1 MTIEV
6 KGIKD
11 SISPNEIRL
20 TSFQLR
26 YPRFIHAEFMTHR
39 VFSRN
44 ASSSRAIPV
53 KKQIE
58 AIIADP
64 AIPIHWGKNQKGM
77 QAEFECNE
85 AVKLAGLDF
94 SNRDAWLYAM
104 ERAIEIAE
112 AFDKAGYHK
121 QIVNRLLEPF
131 SHINVLCS
139 STTYSNF
146 LALRDHKD
154 AMPEIQQLAV
164 GIKEYLNNTT
174 PYKLKP
180 TEWHLPYVDTTDGEF
195 VKQSVARS
203 ARVSYLT
210 FDMKPSTLED
220 DLALYDKL
228 VSSKPLHASPAEH
241 PATPD
246 HKLQDGSWLNPS
258 KHGNLT
264 GYIQYRKLL
273 VGENQ

>member
-1 MTIEV
+1 MTIEI

-11 SISPNEIRL
+11 SISPDEVRI
-20 TSFQLR
+20 TTFQLR

-44 ASSSRAIPV
+44 ASSSRAIPI

-58 AIIADP
+58 AIIKDP
-64 AIPIHWGKNQKGM
+64 AIPMHWGKNQKGM

-85 AVKLAGLDF
+85 AVRIAGLDF
-94 SNRDAWLYAM
+94 TNRDAWLYAM
-104 ERAIEIAE
+104 EKAIEIAE
-112 AFDKAGYHK
+112 AFDRAGYHK

-131 SHINVLCS
+131 SHINVLCT

-146 LALRDHKD
+146 IALRNHKD
-154 AMPEIQQLAV
+154 AMHEMQVIGATFA
-164 GIKEYLNNTT
+164 EYLKE
-174 PYKLKP
+174 PPQQVLAQGK
-180 TEWHLPYVDTTDGEF
+180 WHLPYVDTTDGEF

-203 ARVSYLT
+203 ARLSYLT
-210 FDMKPSTLED
+210 FDMKESTLDD
-220 DLALYDKL
+220 DLLLYDKL
-228 VSSKPLHASPAEH
+228 VGSHPIHASPAEH
-241 PATPD
+241 QATPD
-246 HKLQDGSWLNPS
+246 YKLQNGNWLNPS

-273 VGENQ
+273 VGESL